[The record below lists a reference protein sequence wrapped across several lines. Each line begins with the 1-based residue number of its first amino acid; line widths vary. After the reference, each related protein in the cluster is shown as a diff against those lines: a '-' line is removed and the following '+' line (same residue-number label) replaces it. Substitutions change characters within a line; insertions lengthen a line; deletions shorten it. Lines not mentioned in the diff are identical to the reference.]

1 MVELQIVVLA
11 VAGSSPVG
19 HPRALRARNP
29 KAQIPGSKV
38 AMPPVGF
45 WCLGFGI
52 SAAGGGTSAAKEV
65 EMLNPAVIESHTT
78 RSGAENFWSR
88 ILTDE
93 ELGDCDNLQK
103 LLVGCEIIAALDAVD
118 LLAA

>member
-1 MVELQIVVLA
+1 
-11 VAGSSPVG
+11 
-19 HPRALRARNP
+19 
-29 KAQIPGSKV
+29 
-38 AMPPVGF
+38 
-45 WCLGFGI
+45 
-52 SAAGGGTSAAKEV
+52 
-65 EMLNPAVIESHTT
+65 MLNPAVIESHAT
-78 RSGAENFWSR
+78 RSGAENFWFR